1 MKRIEA
7 QVNVRSGNVTNE
19 VLVGGLIVTSIVSFQ
34 ERLKMNQNVANPL
47 PPNFAEVLA
56 VNIGN
61 VVRKEIETVVPS
73 GKFTNSRYKSFAIL
87 FISFG

>member
-7 QVNVRSGNVTNE
+7 
-19 VLVGGLIVTSIVSFQ
+19 Q

-47 PPNFAEVLA
+47 PPNFAELLA

-73 GKFTNSRYKSFAIL
+73 GKIKYSGLQTLSLFFIHLLANIPELCFIL
-87 FISFG
+87 CCSIKRWNVCMNQED